1 MDWVNKYLDSYISLD
16 DMLDLQNNGDVT
28 LNDIST
34 IISRIIKKSGSLE
47 MLVDLEQNFKSLIGI
62 LKSARDIRSVVI
74 YFFDEK
80 SNIFQKE
87 TAKEEGYGLPDSLRI
102 NRPLISRML
111 VSKSVEFSTSKDTPD
126 FGIETDCTL
135 AGSVIDL
142 KGKVFG
148 LVLLKTGTDELNH
161 DSVKNLLYHG
171 AKSIAH
177 ALNSLLDKFQER
189 TKSYLFQ
196 AFFEIN
202 ELISLH
208 LDKSRIYDLLCN
220 LFINIF
226 ECNRVIFASFDLKNK
241 KVKIE
246 RISGIEDSLS
256 EGQIIGGFSN
266 IQLAVIGNKTPI
278 YIEDMQ
284 NDLAYG
290 NRFLTDN
297 IEQNNLKSLIIAPII
312 TKGHVIGSFQLE
324 YIKEGMIKD
333 NHLVLL
339 RRLSNIIGN
348 VIEKVH
354 LYKKMEEMATT
365 DFLTGLLL
373 KREFVKIA
381 NNEISRSL
389 RNRQP
394 LSLLFIDVD
403 KFKNFNDTYGHLIG
417 DDVLKIVSKV
427 IQNSIRDIDIASRYA
442 GDEFCVLLIN
452 NNSQQALVSAE
463 RIRKNVSNVPLNCN
477 NEKLYVTLSIGVS
490 TLSDEPKEFEELMH
504 EADAAM
510 YSGKRNGSRNVATVF
525 SSDIKL

>member
-1 MDWVNKYLDSYISLD
+1 MDWVNKYLDSYISLN
-16 DMLDLQNNGDVT
+16 DMLDIQNNGDVT

-34 IISRIIKKSGSLE
+34 IISRIIKKSGSLD
-47 MLVDLEQNFKSLIGI
+47 MLVDLEQNFDSLIGI
-62 LKSARDIRSVVI
+62 LKGPKDIKSVVV

-80 SNIFQKE
+80 SNIFLKE
-87 TAKEEGYGLPDSLRI
+87 TAKEEGCHLPDSLRI

-111 VSKSVEFSTSKDTPD
+111 VSKSVEFSSENDLPD
-126 FGIETDCTL
+126 FGIENECSL

-148 LVLLKTGTDELNH
+148 LVLLKISTDEL
-161 DSVKNLLYHG
+161 DPGSAKTLLYYG
-171 AKSIAH
+171 TKSIAH

-226 ECNRVIFASFDLKNK
+226 ECDRVIFTSFDLKNK

-246 RISGIEDSLS
+246 RIAGVEDRLS
-256 EGQIIGGFSN
+256 EGQIISGFSN

-278 YIEDMQ
+278 YIEDLQ

-290 NRFLTDN
+290 SRFLTEK
-297 IEQNNLKSLIIAPII
+297 IELNNLKSLIIAPII

-324 YIKEGMIKD
+324 YAQEGMIKE
-333 NHLVLL
+333 NHIVLL
-339 RRLSNIIGN
+339 RRLSHIIGN

-394 LSLLFIDVD
+394 LSVLFIDVD
-403 KFKNFNDTYGHLIG
+403 KFKSFNDTYGHLIG
-417 DDVLKIVSKV
+417 DDVLKTVSKV
-427 IQNSIRDIDIASRYA
+427 IQSSIRDIDIASRYA

-463 RIRKNVSNVPLNCN
+463 RIRKNVANVPLYCN
-477 NEKLYVTLSIGVS
+477 NEKLFVTLSIGVS
-490 TLSDEPKEFEELMH
+490 TLLDEPKEFEELMH

-510 YSGKRNGSRNVATVF
+510 YSGKRNGNRNVATAY
-525 SSDIKL
+525 SDDIKL